1 MGHAHFKFVGKPDDP
16 ANGMNALPQSIAG
29 IEFFNKDDII
39 EVSDIFVANE
49 LRKNEAVE
57 EVGYF
62 EPTEEPPPPEG
73 GATRAKKAEDDK
85 RK

>member
-1 MGHAHFKFVGKPDDP
+1 MGHAHFRFVGKPDDP

-29 IEFFNKDDII
+29 IEFFNKEDII

-49 LRKNEAVE
+49 LRKNPDVE
-57 EVGYF
+57 EVGAF
-62 EPTEEPPPPEG
+62 EPEEAPPPEAD
-73 GATRAKKAEDDK
+73 ATGKK